1 MRWRDARRSTN
12 VEDRRRMGPGLAV
25 GGGVSGIVI
34 LLLMLL
40 TGGDLGSILGG
51 GGGGT
56 GGSFQAPGAGA
67 PLSAED
73 QERGVFVEHVLG
85 ETEDV
90 WRALFQRMGKTYK
103 DPKLIL
109 FRGHVNSAC
118 GSASS
123 AVGPFYCPGDQQVYI
138 DLSFFD
144 LLERRLGAKGD
155 FARAYVIAHE
165 IGHHVQ
171 SLLGTSERVHREQQR
186 VDKVTA
192 NQLSVRL
199 ELQADFYAGCWAHHA
214 KRLLEEGDIEEAITA
229 AEAIGDD
236 TLQKQSQGHVVP
248 DSFTHGSSAQRIAWF
263 RHGFRTGDPTAGNTF
278 DDEVFRR
285 VDPGLR

>member
-25 GGGVSGIVI
+25 GGGLGGIV
-34 LLLMLL
+34 LLVLALL

-51 GGGGT
+51 GGGG
-56 GGSFQAPGAGA
+56 GIQVPGQSA

-73 QERGVFVEHVLG
+73 QERGAFVEHVLG

-103 DPKLIL
+103 DPRLIL
-109 FRGHVNSAC
+109 FRGHVSSAC

-123 AVGPFYCPGDQQVYI
+123 AVGPFYCPGDQQIYI

-165 IGHHVQ
+165 VGHHVQ
-171 SLLGTSERVHREQQR
+171 NLLGASERVHREQQR

-199 ELQADFYAGCWAHHA
+199 ELQADFYAGVWAHHA

-278 DDEVFRR
+278 DDEVFAR
-285 VDPGLR
+285 VDPR